1 MRKKMT
7 QTRFG
12 DVAKTFKM
20 TKAQLERMPA
30 GDVILLRHLAFY
42 PLAASLLAMFEVAPN
57 LQNVKV
63 VHNFQHEARGEF
75 NTVIE
80 AKHEVWVIA
89 PEAGIDPDE
98 APEDHE
104 TYVREL
110 VPFSLMGKGEFEI
123 SRDDVRIQR
132 FLGLHETDQ
141 SQFLGLVAELAHKL
155 NFAFGTV
162 RTAHVL
168 G

>member
-1 MRKKMT
+1 MT
-7 QTRFG
+7 LTRFG
-12 DVAKTFKM
+12 DVAKTFRLTKM
-20 TKAQLERMPA
+20 QLEGMPP
-30 GDVILLRHLAFY
+30 GEVILLRHLAFY
-42 PLAASLLAMFEVAPN
+42 PLAASLLDMFELVPN
-57 LQNVKV
+57 LHTVKV
-63 VHNFQHEARGEF
+63 VHNYQHEARGEF

-89 PEAGIDPDE
+89 PEAGIDPDA

-123 SRDDVRIQR
+123 SRDDLRIQR
-132 FLGLHETDQ
+132 FLGLHETDH
-141 SQFLGLVAELAHKL
+141 SQFLGIVAELAHKL
-155 NFAFGTV
+155 NFAFGTI
-162 RTAHVL
+162 RTTHSL